1 MNAWQSAVIAI
12 GLILV
17 SACDEART
25 VPTQAPTEAVPRTM
39 TPDVAP
45 RRSISIGSQTPPS
58 SAPPEYQHY
67 TWLDV
72 VADVGFLPGNYAYGQ
87 SVVSYGANNA
97 TAGVT
102 LSARNASGTQVAVN
116 SGSAQDSHVFP
127 FNYGL
132 TASTNMYL
140 PATCG
145 LSVQASAVGSA
156 WDEWFNTG
164 FSVAKWGQKAGSD
177 SKTVVQ
183 PPCAPPPTC
192 QDYTATNYGG
202 PLPCTYPAPTGSGT
216 LPTNPPTGATSTY
229 YPPTSYA
236 TIGHWECTSWNTGTE
251 YEVRNCIWVQGYGA
265 RIASSDASLT
275 RLAASGPAYT
285 LADADLPSVF
295 VIVSDQLPAGAMAVV
310 ERHRQGPQQNV
321 LLVPSSSLRP
331 AVFVAA
337 MQALYDSRAKDGEA
351 PAREITLELKGTV
364 LDQHVPAAMRDYA
377 AAFTALI
384 ASAKR
389 ANAGAYGTRQ
399 VVEFRLGAP
408 KQ

>member
-1 MNAWQSAVIAI
+1 MKTWQPAVLAMA
-12 GLILV
+12 LILA
-17 SACDEART
+17 SACGEVET

-39 TPDVAP
+39 TPDAAP
-45 RRSISIGSQTPPS
+45 RRSIAIGSQTPPS
-58 SAPPEYQHY
+58 SVPPEYQHY

-72 VADVGFLPGNYAYGQ
+72 VADVGFLPSNYAYGQ
-87 SVVSYGANNA
+87 AIVSYGGNNA

-102 LSARNASGTQVAVN
+102 LSARNTSGTQVAVN

-127 FNYGL
+127 ANYSL

-145 LSVQASAVGSA
+145 LSVQATAVGSA
-156 WDEWFNTG
+156 WDEFFNTG
-164 FSVAKWGQKAGSD
+164 LSVLKWGQRAGSD
-177 SKTVVQ
+177 SKTAVQ
-183 PPCAPPPTC
+183 SACAPPPTC

-202 PLPCTYPAPTGSGT
+202 PLPCTYPAPTG
-216 LPTNPPTGATSTY
+216 GATPPSTPTTGTATY
-229 YPPTSYA
+229 SPPTSYG
-236 TIGHWECTSWNTGTE
+236 TIGHWECTTWNSGTE

-275 RLAASGPAYT
+275 RLVASGPAYT
-285 LADADLPSVF
+285 LAEADLPSVF

-310 ERHRQGPQQNV
+310 ERHRQGPQTNV
-321 LLVPSSSLRP
+321 LLVPSSNVRP

-337 MQALYDSRAKDGEA
+337 MRALYDSRAKDGET
-351 PAREITLELKGTV
+351 PAKELTLELKGTV
-364 LDQHVPAAMRDYA
+364 LDQQVPAALRDYA
-377 AAFTALI
+377 AAFTALV

-389 ANAGAYGTRQ
+389 ANAGAYGTRPI
-399 VVEFRLGAP
+399 VEFRMGAP